1 MGKAKHS
8 KQKRSD
14 AQNYESA
21 FAPKQNFST
30 IDSFTASRGIPYCFL
45 MHQSRIVI
53 TGVGLTSPNGNSL
66 EEYRKNL
73 LDGVARIQMIDMRY
87 MGPKGATGQVPAGVC
102 DFDPKKYQTRKELRV
117 GTRAGSIAIYAA
129 REALASSGLDFEN
142 YDKSRIGVYVGTT
155 EHGNVE
161 TENEVY
167 NISKFEYDTKF
178 WTHHHNPRTVANNPA
193 GEITINTGI
202 TGPHYTI
209 GAACAAGNAGLIQ
222 ALQMLRLGEVD
233 FALAGGVSESIQSF
247 GIFAGF
253 KSQGALGT
261 HETDPNKVSR
271 PFDKTRNGIVVSE
284 GGCIYTLERL
294 EDAQARGANIL
305 AEIIGYRINSD
316 ASDYVLPN
324 PERQAECM
332 RQALAVAGIEA
343 GEVDIVN
350 THATST
356 PMGDI
361 QEMKAIAEVFGDCP
375 TTYVNNTKSYI
386 GHCMGAAGALE
397 LAGNLPS
404 FQDNIIHPTINVEE
418 LDPECA
424 LANLVINKPR
434 KVDAVKLILNNSF
447 GMLGINSALILKK
460 FED

>member
-1 MGKAKHS
+1 
-8 KQKRSD
+8 
-14 AQNYESA
+14 
-21 FAPKQNFST
+21 
-30 IDSFTASRGIPYCFL
+30 

-53 TGVGLTSPNGNSL
+53 TGIGLTSPNGNTL

-73 LDGVARIQMIDMRY
+73 LDGVASVQTIDMRY
-87 MGPKGATGQVPAGVC
+87 MGQVPAGVC
-102 DFDPKKYQTRKELRV
+102 NYDPKKYQTRKELRV

-129 REALASSGLDFEN
+129 REAISDSGIDFEN
-142 YDKSRIGVYVGTT
+142 YDKSRIGVYIGTT

-161 TENEVY
+161 TENEVH
-167 NISKFEYDTKF
+167 NISKFDYDTKY

-193 GEITINTGI
+193 GEITINMGI
-202 TGPHYTI
+202 TGPHYAI

-233 FALAGGVSESIQSF
+233 LALAGGVSESIQSF

-261 HETDPNKVSR
+261 HESDPKKVSR
-271 PFDKTRNGIVVSE
+271 PFDKNRNGIVVSE

-294 EDAQARGANIL
+294 EDAQSRGAKII

-324 PERQAECM
+324 SERQAQCM
-332 RQALAVAGIEA
+332 CQALSVAKIQPS
-343 GEVDIVN
+343 EVDIVN

-361 QEMKAIAEVFGDCP
+361 QEIKAIREVFGDCP
-375 TTYVNNTKSYI
+375 TTYINNTKSYI

-404 FQDNIIHPTINVEE
+404 FHDNIIHPTINIDE

-424 LANLVINKPR
+424 MPNLVINKPR
-434 KVDAVKLILNNSF
+434 KVDAVKVILNNSF

>member
-1 MGKAKHS
+1 
-8 KQKRSD
+8 
-14 AQNYESA
+14 
-21 FAPKQNFST
+21 
-30 IDSFTASRGIPYCFL
+30 

-53 TGVGLTSPNGNSL
+53 TGIGLTSPNGNTL

-73 LDGVARIQMIDMRY
+73 LDGVASVQTIDMRY
-87 MGPKGATGQVPAGVC
+87 MGQVPAGVC
-102 DFDPKKYQTRKELRV
+102 NYDPKKYQTRKELRV

-129 REALASSGLDFEN
+129 REAISDSGIDFEN
-142 YDKSRIGVYVGTT
+142 YDKSRIGVYIGTT

-161 TENEVY
+161 TENEVH
-167 NISKFEYDTKF
+167 NISKFDYDTKY

-193 GEITINTGI
+193 GEITINMGI
-202 TGPHYTI
+202 TGPHYAI

-233 FALAGGVSESIQSF
+233 LALAGGVSESIQSF

-261 HETDPNKVSR
+261 HESDPKKVSR
-271 PFDKTRNGIVVSE
+271 PFDKNRNGIVVSE

-294 EDAQARGANIL
+294 EDAQSRGAKII

-324 PERQAECM
+324 SERQAQCM
-332 RQALAVAGIEA
+332 RQALSVAKIQPS
-343 GEVDIVN
+343 EVDIVN

-361 QEMKAIAEVFGDCP
+361 QEIKAIREVFGDCP
-375 TTYVNNTKSYI
+375 TTYINNTKSYI

-404 FQDNIIHPTINVEE
+404 FHDNIIHPTINIDE

-424 LANLVINKPR
+424 MPNLVINKPR
-434 KVDAVKLILNNSF
+434 KVDAVKVILNNSF

>member
-1 MGKAKHS
+1 
-8 KQKRSD
+8 
-14 AQNYESA
+14 
-21 FAPKQNFST
+21 
-30 IDSFTASRGIPYCFL
+30 
-45 MHQSRIVI
+45 MHKSRIVI
-53 TGVGLTSPNGNSL
+53 TGLGLTSPNGNSL

-73 LDGVARIQMIDMRY
+73 LDGVAGIQMIDMRY
-87 MGPKGATGQVPAGVC
+87 MGKVPAGVC
-102 DFDPKKYQTRKELRV
+102 NFDPKKHQTRKELRV

-129 REALASSGLDFEN
+129 REAIENSGLDFEN
-142 YDKSRIGVYVGTT
+142 FDKSRIGVYVGTT

-167 NISKFEYDTKF
+167 NISKFDYDTRF

-193 GEITINTGI
+193 GEITINMGI

-209 GAACAAGNAGLIQ
+209 GAACAAGNAGLVQ

-233 FALAGGVSESIQSF
+233 VALAGGVSESIQSF

-261 HETDPNKVSR
+261 HETDVNKTSR

-284 GGCIYTLERL
+284 GGAIYVLERL
-294 EDAQARGANIL
+294 EDAQARGANII
-305 AEIIGYRINSD
+305 AEIVGYRINSD
-316 ASDYVLPN
+316 AGDYVLPD
-324 PERQAECM
+324 PVRQAECM
-332 RQALAVAGIEA
+332 RAALKVAGMTPED
-343 GEVDIVN
+343 VDIVN

-361 QEMKAIAEVFGDCP
+361 QECKAIREVFGNSP
-375 TTYVNNTKSYI
+375 TTYINNTKSFI
-386 GHCMGAAGALE
+386 GHAMGAAGALE

-404 FQDNIIHPTINVEE
+404 FHDNIIHPTINVEE
-418 LDPECA
+418 LDEECA
-424 LANLVINKPR
+424 MSNLVINEPL
-434 KVDAVKLILNNSF
+434 KVDAVKVILNNSF
-447 GMLGINSALILKK
+447 GMLGINSALIVKK